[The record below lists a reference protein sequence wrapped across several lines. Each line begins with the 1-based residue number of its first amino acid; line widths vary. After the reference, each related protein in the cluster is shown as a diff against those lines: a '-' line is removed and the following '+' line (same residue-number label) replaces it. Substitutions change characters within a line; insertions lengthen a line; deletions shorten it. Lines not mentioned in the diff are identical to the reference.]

1 MPIPQRILAMRLT
14 LIAAGLLTLPLLA
27 ACEPASTPSE
37 ATMTTSDGAAA
48 TAPERPARAPTGAT
62 ARASLVNGAGGSAGT
77 ATFRQGP
84 LGVLIRV
91 EATGLT
97 PGWHGLHLHGVGQ
110 CEGPTFESAGSH
122 VQHGAEAVPHGL
134 LNADGNDAGD
144 LPNLYAGADGRG
156 FAEVFTTT
164 ASLVQGGPGEYLLDA
179 DGAAILI
186 HAGPDDHA
194 SQPIGG
200 SGDRVICG
208 VVAAG

>member
-1 MPIPQRILAMRLT
+1 MRLP
-14 LIAAGLLTLPLLA
+14 LIAAGLLTLPLM
-27 ACEPASTPSE
+27 ACDPATSPEGRAS
-37 ATMTTSDGAAA
+37 ASDGPETRETASAAP
-48 TAPERPARAPTGAT
+48 APRAPVGAT
-62 ARASLVNGAGGSAGT
+62 ARAALINGTGGSAGT

-84 LGVLIRV
+84 TGVLIRV
-91 EATGLT
+91 EASGLT

-122 VQHGAEAVPHGL
+122 VQHGGQAVPHGL

-186 HAGPDDHA
+186 HAAPDDHS

-200 SGDRVICG
+200 SGDRVACG
-208 VVAAG
+208 VIAAG

>member
-1 MPIPQRILAMRLT
+1 MRLP
-14 LIAAGLLTLPLLA
+14 LIAAGMLTLPFLA
-27 ACEPASTPSE
+27 ACQPASTPTE
-37 ATMTTSDGAAA
+37 TVVETSNGTAAA
-48 TAPERPARAPTGAT
+48 SADARARAPVGAT
-62 ARASLVNGAGGSAGT
+62 AHASLTDGAGGSAGS

-84 LGVLIRV
+84 TGVLIRI
-91 EATGLT
+91 EASGLT
-97 PGWHGLHLHGVGQ
+97 PGWHGLHLHGVGR
-110 CEGPTFESAGSH
+110 CEGPGFQSAGSH
-122 VQHGAEAVPHGL
+122 VQHTDQAAPHGL

-144 LPNLYAGADGRG
+144 LPNLYVGSDGRG

-179 DGAAILI
+179 DGSAILI
-186 HAGPDDHA
+186 HAAPDDHT